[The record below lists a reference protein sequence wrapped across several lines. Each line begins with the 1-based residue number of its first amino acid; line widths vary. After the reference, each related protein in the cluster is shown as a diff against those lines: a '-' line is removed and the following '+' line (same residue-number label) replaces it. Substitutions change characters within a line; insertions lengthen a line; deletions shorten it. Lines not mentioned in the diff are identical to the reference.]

1 MILNLIAAGIIP
13 TAEAP
18 PETGLV
24 TLEEAKAWLRI
35 LDDYEDQLIRLLI
48 AAASDAC
55 AEYADGWDGQ
65 GDTPPRL
72 KLAVLAHVAAA
83 FDSRET
89 VDLPAA
95 AQNLARPFRELDT

>member
-1 MILNLIAAGIIP
+1 MLLHMIAAGVIP

-18 PETGLV
+18 AETGLV
-24 TLEEAKAWLRI
+24 TIEEAKAWLRI
-35 LDDYEDQLIRLLI
+35 IDDYEDDLIRLLI

-72 KLAVLAHVAAA
+72 KLAVLAHVGAA

-89 VDLPAA
+89 VDIPAP
-95 AQNLARPFRELDT
+95 AQSLARPFRKLDT